1 MHTMEEEQ
9 ILRKVEWRL
18 WVELP
23 QMNLDIPAQEVAI
36 RRAILLD
43 YVEENIKELL
53 EAAAIPVVQRNRY
66 TVVHKGFLLLLFSLF
81 GFNGSRELIG
91 LGNAINDDL
100 HFWVYGARGNGR
112 WNKYRTAFYDFIR
125 KLKERKDVFRVQK
138 GVPDSQHASGMYK
151 TYYSYVLDC
160 YLQSVNKDHVV
171 YYYDRVYSFKR
182 GYWQAGSMRT
192 GPKRLSD
199 PYVVPCDDTEQPA
212 DHQHDQHDAEAL
224 PALLTLPDPC
234 LQTAAS
240 NHNCFLQSNSVS
252 PLQLPGSKSYGEDN
266 RQRECPFG
274 PLMREEGVL
283 EDGREDCDWM
293 ERIAPVEE
301 KVVTVSDPMAM
312 EDLVESVDAFSASQS
327 VADTADSLALSE
339 SPFIPMGDYCW

>member
-36 RRAILLD
+36 RRDILLD

-199 PYVVPCDDTEQPA
+199 PYVVLATIQNSQRIISTISMMLKPYRRYS
-212 DHQHDQHDAEAL
+212 HFR
-224 PALLTLPDPC
+224 TLVYKRL
-234 LQTAAS
+234 LQTTIVFYS
-240 NHNCFLQSNSVS
+240 RILYLRCNSLDRS
-252 PLQLPGSKSYGEDN
+252 L
-266 RQRECPFG
+266 
-274 PLMREEGVL
+274 
-283 EDGREDCDWM
+283 M
-293 ERIAPVEE
+293 ERTTTNESAP
-301 KVVTVSDPMAM
+301 S
-312 EDLVESVDAFSASQS
+312 
-327 VADTADSLALSE
+327 
-339 SPFIPMGDYCW
+339 GR